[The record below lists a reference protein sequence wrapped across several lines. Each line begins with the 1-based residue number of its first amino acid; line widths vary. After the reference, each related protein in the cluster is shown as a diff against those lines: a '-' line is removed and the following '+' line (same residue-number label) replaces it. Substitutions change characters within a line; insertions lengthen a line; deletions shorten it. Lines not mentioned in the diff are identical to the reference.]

1 MSIESMGRLRS
12 LLSALWRSPFPSSV
26 RSCAAS
32 RSVAGR
38 LRELRV
44 AREELSRPSL
54 SRCWHRRR
62 LMRSVLRAGDV
73 RHCVADVTQITTALG
88 FRPRTALQEG
98 MTRLVGWI
106 KNQRP
111 YDGAR
116 EADAALR
123 DRGLVK

>member
-1 MSIESMGRLRS
+1 VI
-12 LLSALWRSPFPSSV
+12 
-26 RSCAAS
+26 
-32 RSVAGR
+32 
-38 LRELRV
+38 
-44 AREELSRPSL
+44 
-54 SRCWHRRR
+54 
-62 LMRSVLRAGDV
+62 
-73 RHCVADVTQITTALG
+73 CVADVTQITTALG

>member
-1 MSIESMGRLRS
+1 M
-12 LLSALWRSPFPSSV
+12 
-26 RSCAAS
+26 
-32 RSVAGR
+32 
-38 LRELRV
+38 